1 MGKGIQ
7 TAVQASSILEA
18 PRGNDGAAGLEKSN
32 MPPSCPNFA
41 VVSSV
46 QLSRV
51 KSRRVALSLV
61 SVQFV
66 SLAGTLR
73 WCLMYFSFWLF
84 LAVKQF
90 SFKYLCAN

>member
-1 MGKGIQ
+1 M
-7 TAVQASSILEA
+7 QASSILEA

-51 KSRRVALSLV
+51 ASRRVE
-61 SVQFV
+61 
-66 SLAGTLR
+66 
-73 WCLMYFSFWLF
+73 FSFCSVRFPCGHIALVFNVLF
-84 LAVKQF
+84 F
-90 SFKYLCAN
+90 SAFSRCETV

>member
-1 MGKGIQ
+1 M
-7 TAVQASSILEA
+7 QASSILEA

-46 QLSRV
+46 ES
-51 KSRRVALSLV
+51 SRVALSLV

-73 WCLMYFSFWLF
+73 WCLMYFSFRLF
-84 LAVKQF
+84 LVVKQF
-90 SFKYLCAN
+90 SFKNLCRN